1 MGLMLASIIY
11 LEQAG
16 AQQSTV
22 NYDLSNYKLPTLKRQ
37 ILEFNFDI
45 TGNSIST
52 KSEYNNND
60 TLELNQNGYL
70 LGISPFYSYYLNSE
84 KYQFQYSL
92 SANMPGL
99 SYSSYKD
106 PVDRSHSLSFYPYLD
121 NSGELREY
129 LKGKFFLSRIFR

>member
-1 MGLMLASIIY
+1 MNPSFFCKMGLMLASIIY

-60 TLELNQNGYL
+60 TLESNQN
-70 LGISPFYSYYLNSE
+70 
-84 KYQFQYSL
+84 QYSL

-106 PVDRSHSLSFYPYLD
+106 PVNRSHSLSFYPYLD